1 MCTILLSI
9 NPQYVESI
17 MSGKKIY
24 EFRKTVC
31 KRKIDKIVIYS
42 TTPIKQ
48 IVGEAEVERVLVGN
62 PDEIWEETREQAGI
76 QKSFFDTYY
85 KNKEQAVAY
94 KLCNVVK
101 YKKPKMLEE
110 YGIKMPPQ
118 SFQYLDE
125 K

>member
-1 MCTILLSI
+1 M
-9 NPQYVESI
+9 
-17 MSGKKIY
+17 
-24 EFRKTVC
+24 
-31 KRKIDKIVIYS
+31 
-42 TTPIKQ
+42 
-48 IVGEAEVERVLVGN
+48 ERVLVGN

-76 QKSFFDTYY
+76 QKSFFDAYY
-85 KNKEQAVAY
+85 KNKEQAIAY